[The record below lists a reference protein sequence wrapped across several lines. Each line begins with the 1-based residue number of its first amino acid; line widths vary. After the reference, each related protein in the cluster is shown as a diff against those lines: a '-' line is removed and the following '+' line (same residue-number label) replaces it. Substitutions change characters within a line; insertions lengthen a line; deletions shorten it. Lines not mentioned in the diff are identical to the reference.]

1 MTGHDIKVTLTL
13 NGKALAATCIRSDEI
28 QTQADTLEKAS
39 STQQQWKE
47 FIAGRSEW
55 SLNVN
60 YLVLA
65 FGQVKDVLYAGRT
78 FGIIFNQGSTILLTG
93 TAIMTQCKHTY
104 TVGALCKGSFALK
117 GTGAL
122 AASS

>member
-1 MTGHDIKVTLTL
+1 MTGNDIKVILTL
-13 NGKALAATCIRSDEI
+13 DDTALASTRICSDEI
-28 QTQADTLEKAS
+28 QTLADTIEKAS

-47 FIAGRSEW
+47 FIAGRTEW
-55 SLNVN
+55 ILNVN

-65 FGQVKDVLYAGRT
+65 SGQVKDVLYAGRT
-78 FGIIFNQGSTILLTG
+78 FGITFKQGNTTLLTG
-93 TAIMTQCKHTY
+93 TAIMTQCKQTY

-122 AASS
+122 VSPQ